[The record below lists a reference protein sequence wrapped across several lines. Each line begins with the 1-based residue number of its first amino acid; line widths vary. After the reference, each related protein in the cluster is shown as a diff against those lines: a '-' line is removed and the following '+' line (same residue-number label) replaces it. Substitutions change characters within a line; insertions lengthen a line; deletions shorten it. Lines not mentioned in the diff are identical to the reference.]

1 MSCVMLTLERPI
13 CSEMTLMG
21 VPTEPRIVAVVRTA
35 TQTTYATEA
44 RSANGSGH
52 HMEGSA
58 LDDRTAYGRCRDCG
72 AELVISNGGEVTT
85 RPDGHCTGRTR

>member
-1 MSCVMLTLERPI
+1 M
-13 CSEMTLMG
+13 
-21 VPTEPRIVAVVRTA
+21 VRTA

-44 RSANGSGH
+44 RAANGRGH

-58 LDDRTAYGRCRDCG
+58 VDDRTAFGRCRDCG

-85 RPDGHCTGRTR
+85 RPDGICTGPTR